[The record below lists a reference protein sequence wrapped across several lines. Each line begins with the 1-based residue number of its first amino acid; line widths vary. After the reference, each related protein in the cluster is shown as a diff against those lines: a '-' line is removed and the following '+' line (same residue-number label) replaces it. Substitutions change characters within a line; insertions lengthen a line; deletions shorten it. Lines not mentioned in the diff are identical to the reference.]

1 MATTKAALENLVR
14 DGEAADVTV
23 HGQLSRKRLLSRGL
37 IFGDLLLSDNTLLNF
52 MVRAM
57 DGWLTKEQV
66 VALKFAMHL
75 GDMVAARGRLERSAD
90 SNELLFVLV
99 ECATTVSWD
108 SLHPGTPYTCDQ
120 STFFT
125 SADNGSSQTNM
136 VQLQGMNAC
145 KYYFNNASCVR
156 GHACQFF
163 HGKPEEYNDLRKEWL
178 AKRLQL
184 KRAVSAIPGDQ
195 HDPNEKKLKSARAK
209 LFTEWLVATFGK
221 ALLRQ
226 GSGVLDVAG
235 GRGDIAYELWIT
247 HNVPCTLVE
256 PRMRKPR
263 KEHFKALAANPRLTL
278 PPQIQACLDA
288 STMATHGQTLAQASL
303 VVGMHPDE
311 ATEAIVD
318 MALSMQK
325 PFAVVPCCVMS
336 RQFPHRRLDGD
347 LVATYNVFVKYLR
360 RKHPQIQATFLP
372 FAGKNQVLY
381 MLPTHYPC
389 T

>member
-1 MATTKAALENLVR
+1 MWKVVWMATTKAALENLVR

-23 HGQLSRKRLLSRGL
+23 HGQLSRKRLLS
-37 IFGDLLLSDNTLLNF
+37 
-52 MVRAM
+52 
-57 DGWLTKEQV
+57 
-66 VALKFAMHL
+66 
-75 GDMVAARGRLERSAD
+75 
-90 SNELLFVLV
+90 
-99 ECATTVSWD
+99 
-108 SLHPGTPYTCDQ
+108 
-120 STFFT
+120 
-125 SADNGSSQTNM
+125 
-136 VQLQGMNAC
+136 
-145 KYYFNNASCVR
+145 
-156 GHACQFF
+156 
-163 HGKPEEYNDLRKEWL
+163 KPEEYNDLRKEWL

-235 GRGDIAYELWIT
+235 
-247 HNVPCTLVE
+247 
-256 PRMRKPR
+256 
-263 KEHFKALAANPRLTL
+263 
-278 PPQIQACLDA
+278 
-288 STMATHGQTLAQASL
+288 
-303 VVGMHPDE
+303 DE